1 MPDEGKIICG
11 IVVHPD
17 SWANPFCFVESRDVI
32 WCVRCEQMMQGV
44 MITCEAPPRVLS
56 TLLEG
61 SLPFWHW
68 LHLGNLKVTCL
79 LVVQMF
85 LHWILVKPQHPTW
98 FLMIW
103 LFVCYPLPKLARDG
117 SNSGTGC
124 SWEILYLCSGRFE
137 YIRMWRWSYVVCFYP
152 LEGSSRFWH

>member
-1 MPDEGKIICG
+1 MPDKDKMICG

-17 SWANPFCFVESRDVI
+17 SWANPFCFVESQDVI

-68 LHLGNLKVTCL
+68 SHLGNLKVTCL
-79 LVVQMF
+79 LVVRMF
-85 LHWILVKPQHPTW
+85 LHWYLWNPNILHD
-98 FLMIW
+98 FLWSASLCVINFPS
-103 LFVCYPLPKLARDG
+103 LQGTAPILALVALEKSCIYVQR
-117 SNSGTGC
+117 
-124 SWEILYLCSGRFE
+124 RFE
-137 YIRMWRWSYVVCFYP
+137 YIRMWRWSNVVCFYS